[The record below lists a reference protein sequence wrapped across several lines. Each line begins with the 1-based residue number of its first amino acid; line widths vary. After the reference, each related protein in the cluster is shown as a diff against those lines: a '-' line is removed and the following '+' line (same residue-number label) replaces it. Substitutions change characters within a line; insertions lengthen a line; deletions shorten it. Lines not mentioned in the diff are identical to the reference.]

1 MLRRVTAV
9 VVAVILGEWAQA
21 QSLKEVVRDVLESN
35 PIVLERLKNYTAT
48 RHEVDIAA
56 SGYYPTVDIE
66 VGTGR
71 KYTNRIRSNNP
82 EDDYDV
88 YYNILVLRQ
97 NLFNG
102 FGTQEQVR
110 YQQMRTLA
118 AAYSYLEKANDVT
131 LQTVTAYIDLFRQKE
146 LLENSKRDVAQKEA
160 IYKKVLK
167 VYKAGLTTLSEV
179 SKIKSVLSLARA
191 NMVVQKN
198 RFESA
203 IYNYKKLVGRYDDLA
218 ELDPPTFEATLPGDP
233 TSAMLY
239 ALEYN
244 PSLLVG
250 RYNIKGAEALYKE
263 SKSRFYPKLDLE
275 LSANYTGYFSDVDV
289 EDDYLQGMLI
299 LSYNLYR
306 GGADEAL
313 RKSRLSKLHQEVE
326 VTHELQRRVAQGLEL
341 SWSAYR
347 LIKERIP
354 FLKQYRKQSAKTLKL
369 YSKEYDMGQRSL
381 LDLLAAQSD
390 LKQADD
396 ELINSKYDLI
406 LSQYRIMDA
415 MGLTM
420 AAVLGNVEE
429 YYQKVGLVRG
439 KREERN
445 DTLPVV
451 MDKDRDTVSPTKDP
465 CPHSKTAKD
474 LLPYGCYSD
483 QLQGGVR

>member
-1 MLRRVTAV
+1 MYSRIMAI
-9 VVAVILGEWAQA
+9 VIVLTIGEWVQA
-21 QSLKEVVRDVLESN
+21 QNLQEVVRGVLQSN

-48 RHEVDIAA
+48 RHEIDIAA

-66 VGTGR
+66 MGTGR

-250 RYNIKGAEALYKE
+250 KYNIKGAEALYKE

-420 AAVLGNVEE
+420 AAVLGDVEE

-445 DTLPVV
+445 DTLPVQ

>member
-1 MLRRVTAV
+1 MWTRIAAV
-9 VVAVILGEWAQA
+9 VIVLTIGEWAQA
-21 QSLKEVVRDVLESN
+21 QSLKDVVEDVLDSN
-35 PIVLERLKNYTAT
+35 PIVLERLRNYTAT
-48 RHEVDIAA
+48 RHEIDIATA
-56 SGYYPTVDIE
+56 GYYPTLDFEI
-66 VGTGR
+66 GTGR

-82 EDDYDV
+82 QDDYDV
-88 YYNILVLRQ
+88 YYNILTLRQ

-160 IYKKVLK
+160 IYQKVLK

-191 NMVVQKN
+191 NMLVQKN

-203 IYNYKKLVGRYDDLA
+203 VYNYKKLVGRYDDLA
-218 ELDPPTFEATLPGDP
+218 ELEPPAFDSILPQNPQD
-233 TSAMLY
+233 AILY

-250 RYNIKGAEALYKE
+250 KYNIKGAEALYKE

-275 LSANYTGYFSDVDV
+275 VSGNYTGYFSDVDV
-289 EDDYLQGMLI
+289 EDDYIQGMLI

-341 SWSAYR
+341 SWSAHE
-347 LIKERIP
+347 LIKERLP
-354 FLKQYRKQSAKTLKL
+354 FLEQYRKQSAKTLQL

-396 ELINSKYDLI
+396 ELINSKYDLV
-406 LSQYRIMDA
+406 LAKYRIMDA

-420 AAVLGNVEE
+420 ASVLGDVEK
-429 YYQKVGLVRG
+429 YYQQVGLIKEKARVADD
-439 KREERN
+439 K
-445 DTLPVV
+445 LPVY
-451 MDKDRDTVSPTKDP
+451 MDRDKDTVAPTKDL
-465 CPHSKTAKD
+465 CPNSSEASD
-474 LLPYGCYSD
+474 LFYFGCYRD
-483 QLQGGVR
+483 QLQGGE